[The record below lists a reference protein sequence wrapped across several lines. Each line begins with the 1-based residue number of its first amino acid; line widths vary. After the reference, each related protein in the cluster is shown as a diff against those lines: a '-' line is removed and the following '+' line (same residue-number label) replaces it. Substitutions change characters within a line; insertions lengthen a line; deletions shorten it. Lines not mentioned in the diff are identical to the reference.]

1 MRGRRGRL
9 VLGGLCAALCAAL
22 VAACSTAVGGRGTFA
37 EGASGPSGGPASTGS
52 GTSSP
57 GSTSPGGSP
66 TASATS
72 SPGGAPGRQ
81 SLSCTGAK
89 VISPA
94 GAPYCYA
101 TPAGFTDVSSS
112 VTVDTSVGK
121 EKFRTAV
128 AVADR
133 DLIIVTVYELLVD
146 TDSISDESLE
156 QELKGVLSTLAS
168 QGFTFDSTTAKRS
181 AVDGARSFSYHA
193 REAKNQLQADVYF
206 IFRGRT
212 EVEVNCQWQRR
223 QADITRGCQQ
233 VLSSLQIKSI
243 K

>member
-1 MRGRRGRL
+1 MRGRRGGQ
-9 VLGGLCAALCAAL
+9 VLAGLSAVLCALL
-22 VAACSTAVGGRGTFA
+22 VAACSTAVGGSGTFA
-37 EGASGPSGGPASTGS
+37 EGGASGAATPSGSSSGSPA
-52 GTSSP
+52 
-57 GSTSPGGSP
+57 STSPGSSP
-66 TASATS
+66 TS
-72 SPGGAPGRQ
+72 GGSTEGPGRQ
-81 SLSCTGAK
+81 TLSCTGAK
-89 VISPA
+89 LISPS

-101 TPAGFTDVSSS
+101 IPSGFTDVSSS

-133 DLIIVTVYELLVD
+133 DLIIVTVYELLAD

-156 QELKGVLSTLAS
+156 QELKGVLTSLAS
-168 QGFTFDSTTAKRS
+168 QGFTFDSTTPKRT
-181 AVDGARSFSYHA
+181 AVDGARAFSYHA
-193 REAKNQLQADVYF
+193 REAKNQLQADVSF
-206 IFRGRT
+206 IFRGKT

-233 VLSSLQIKSI
+233 VLESLQIKSI